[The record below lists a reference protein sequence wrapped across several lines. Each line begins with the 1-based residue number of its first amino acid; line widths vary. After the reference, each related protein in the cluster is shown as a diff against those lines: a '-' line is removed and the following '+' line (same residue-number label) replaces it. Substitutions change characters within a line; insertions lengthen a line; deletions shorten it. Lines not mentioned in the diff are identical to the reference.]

1 MRILLPIS
9 LFFFLFGCTSSKY
22 EFNSVEE
29 FEAYIT
35 NSSNGFIQSD
45 KAGDLLF
52 EAKLNPPLTDDPNP
66 QFVVQLRISRLDGKP
81 VLETNNSSESEV
93 LEREGYLSF
102 DLMKDVSFEY
112 NGKEIPCLFHHYERN
127 YGLKPS
133 IDVLFQFP
141 MIKDPQDNPVFVYR
155 DQQFGEGLIKIEFD
169 KELFTSCYVK
179 K

>member
-9 LFFFLFGCTSSKY
+9 FFLLFSCSSSKK
-22 EFNSVEE
+22 EFHSVEE
-29 FEAYIT
+29 YEAYI
-35 NSSNGFIQSD
+35 NDVGNGYIQSNET
-45 KAGDLLF
+45 GDLLF
-52 EAKLNPPLTDDPNP
+52 EAKLNPPLADDQNP
-66 QFVVQLRISRLDGKP
+66 QMAVQLRISRKDGKP
-81 VLETNNSSESEV
+81 VLETNTSSKSEI

-102 DLMKDVSFEY
+102 DLMKDVSMEY
-112 NGKEIPCLFHHYERN
+112 DDKEAPCVFHHYERN

-141 MIKDPQDNPVFVYR
+141 AIKDPKEDPVFVYR
-155 DQQFGEGLIKIEFD
+155 DQQFGEGLIKISFD

>member
-1 MRILLPIS
+1 MRFLLPIS
-9 LFFFLFGCTSSKY
+9 LFLIVSCSSSKK
-22 EFNSVEE
+22 EFASVDE
-29 FEAYIT
+29 FEAYI
-35 NSSNGFIQSD
+35 NDANNGYIQSNEV
-45 KAGDLLF
+45 GELLF
-52 EAKLNPPLTDDPNP
+52 EARLTPPFSDDPNP
-66 QFVVQLRISRLDGKP
+66 QFTVQLRISRQDGKP
-81 VLETNNSSESEV
+81 VLETNTSSKSEV

-102 DLMKDVSFEY
+102 DLAKDVEVEY
-112 NGKEIPCLFHHYERN
+112 DGKTVPCLLHHYERN

-141 MIKDPQDNPVFVYR
+141 ALKEIKEDPVFVYR